1 MITSERWKTAK
12 QHGPCFR
19 CLIRN
24 GSESTPI
31 EKDDKIVEALKEVQ
45 VGLMKTENHSRTL
58 LKTAKTWLVE
68 VRVMCLLEPRSQR
81 SFLKKSIRAE
91 E

>member
-12 QHGPCFR
+12 QHDGHCDR
-19 CLIRN
+19 RN

-58 LKTAKTWLVE
+58 LKAAKTWLIE
-68 VRVMCLLEPRSQR
+68 VT
-81 SFLKKSIRAE
+81 FK
-91 E
+91 

>member
-12 QHGPCFR
+12 QHGLCFR
-19 CLIRN
+19 FLMKNHRGVDYGHCDRRN

-58 LKTAKTWLVE
+58 LKAAKTWLIE
-68 VRVMCLLEPRSQR
+68 VT
-81 SFLKKSIRAE
+81 FK
-91 E
+91 